1 MVLVVRPYSFA
12 SSSVLAPSFSA
23 SHCQFQGHH
32 RFRRQHQ
39 RACLQVAVPPS
50 VVEAEYHLLVFHVAT
65 RDSSDVVPVPP
76 LQHHQAVDEGLSDQW
91 CKWQFH
97 DQLVFVGIRSAKV
110 IAKAFR
116 AGFHLVA
123 HRV

>member
-1 MVLVVRPYSFA
+1 MEHEQAHYAALKPEMQPTSERHKTWDASVRA
-12 SSSVLAPSFSA
+12 STTSDDRFS
-23 SHCQFQGHH
+23 G
-32 RFRRQHQ
+32 
-39 RACLQVAVPPS
+39 
-50 VVEAEYHLLVFHVAT
+50 
-65 RDSSDVVPVPP
+65 
-76 LQHHQAVDEGLSDQW
+76 GLSDQW
-91 CKWQFH
+91 CKWRFH